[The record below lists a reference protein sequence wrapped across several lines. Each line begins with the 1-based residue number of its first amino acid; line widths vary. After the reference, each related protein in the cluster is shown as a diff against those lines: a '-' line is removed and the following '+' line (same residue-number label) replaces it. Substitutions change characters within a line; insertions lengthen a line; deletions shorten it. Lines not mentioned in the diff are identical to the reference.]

1 MKLNKSRTF
10 AIFVSKT
17 EARGFLMQYEYFN

>member
-1 MKLNKSRTF
+1 MKLNKSRAF

-17 EARGFLMQYEYFN
+17 EASGFLMQYEYFN